1 VVEGG
6 RVSGVVPEIDA
17 GDVGADEVVDLAGGV
32 VAPGFVDAH
41 VHTVQGGLERIR
53 CDLTEATT
61 REDCLAAVAAY
72 AAANP
77 DLPWILGG
85 GWAMSAFPG
94 RVDLDRRSDR
104 RAPSGVSRGVRIR
117 ECMGGDRGHLTR
129 REAFSLQNPLR
140 CG

>member
-1 VVEGG
+1 MTTVFRNGSIFDGRRHRAGTALVVDGD
-6 RVSGVVPEIDA
+6 RVSRLVPEAAA
-17 GDVGADEVVDLAGGV
+17 GDVAADEVVDLAGGL

-85 GWAMSAFPG
+85 GWAMSA
-94 RVDLDRRSDR
+94 
-104 RAPSGVSRGVRIR
+104 
-117 ECMGGDRGHLTR
+117 
-129 REAFSLQNPLR
+129 
-140 CG
+140 